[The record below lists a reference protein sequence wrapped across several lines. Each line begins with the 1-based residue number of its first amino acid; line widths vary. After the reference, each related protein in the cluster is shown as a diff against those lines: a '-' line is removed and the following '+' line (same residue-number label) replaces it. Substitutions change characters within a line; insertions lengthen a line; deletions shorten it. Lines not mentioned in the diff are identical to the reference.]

1 MERSFSEPRRK
12 AVPPEETIRRIRGIL
27 SDCDLFVVETTFPAQ
42 NGTYSCRLELGD
54 PPLFGWGFG
63 VNGKGMSPRY
73 ALASAYGEL
82 MEDVWRLAGRFQA
95 LGLEARVIDAPQL
108 ATRIVA
114 LCRSRA
120 LLPRPAALFWDLL
133 AQWQTDAPVTRK
145 SEP

>member
-82 MEDVWRLAGRFQA
+82 MERLSSGALMPCCPFDEADAVAMSVQAFAAQCPDAFLRALKICSKEELAGFLRDCF
-95 LGLEARVIDAPQL
+95 
-108 ATRIVA
+108 
-114 LCRSRA
+114 
-120 LLPRPAALFWDLL
+120 
-133 AQWQTDAPVTRK
+133 
-145 SEP
+145 